1 MLVVKDITKHFTQ
14 GDLIVKAIDKMNF
27 SVDDGTFVS
36 IIGKSG
42 SGKSTLLGLLGALD
56 SPTSGSI
63 EIGGQDIVKLHDH
76 KLINYR
82 TKSIGFVFQNYNLIP
97 NLTAVENVMLPMEF
111 AGVPKRRRQERALKL
126 LEEVGISEGKE
137 LRKPGKM
144 SGGEQQRVSIARALA
159 NQPSLILADEPTGNL
174 DSENGRMIFDLLH
187 DLTRTEN
194 TTVIVVT
201 HDLDIAG
208 KTDKTFLLRDGKLVK
223 N

>member
-1 MLVVKDITKHFTQ
+1 MLVIKDVSKEFKQGDITVRAIHKLNLTV
-14 GDLIVKAIDKMNF
+14 GD
-27 SVDDGTFVS
+27 GEFVS
-36 IIGKSG
+36 VVGKSG

-63 EIGGQDIVKLHDH
+63 KIDGTDIARLRDH
-76 KLINYR
+76 NLIHYR
-82 TKSIGFVFQNYNLIP
+82 NKSIGFVFQNYNLIP

-111 AGVPKRRRQERALKL
+111 AGMPKKQRQERAIELLK
-126 LEEVGISEGKE
+126 EVGITDGKE

-159 NQPSLILADEPTGNL
+159 NQPNLILADEPTGNL

-208 KTDKTFLLRDGKLVK
+208 KTDKTFLLKDGKLVTK
-223 N
+223 